1 MARVKLVV
9 YSSKDEVIV
18 CAKSAEKK
26 MLKAY
31 FRDVEEGEYKGR
43 DVEEYTRRETGLGG
57 LFVSIRQTQQEIT
70 FYN

>member
-43 DVEEYTRRETGLGG
+43 DREDYECRETRPGDPIVRVFTGPLVTRRGG
-57 LFVSIRQTQQEIT
+57 
-70 FYN
+70 